1 MRPLPFSVFSCAA
14 VAVPRPPCLALSLR
28 RSYALRVPNRTRRF
42 PWANWPTKQLLQLRI
57 KDLGVSIEGTW
68 LQDCVN
74 DLYAE
79 LDARRLRL
87 HPHVWISDEW
97 FSPGNVPGIAIPFYL
112 THARLM
118 KLERSQLLEVEGG
131 TYAECMQILRH
142 ECGHA
147 LQHAFQLHRR
157 REWQR
162 LFGRSSI
169 KYPESYRPNP
179 ASKKFVQHLRRWYA
193 QSHPD
198 EDFAETFAVWL
209 APRSDWR
216 RRYAGWPALQ
226 KLQYVDRL
234 MTELA
239 GSKPAVTTRA
249 VIDPARTLTRTL
261 FEHYTYR
268 RALYSVEHPTTYDE
282 DLLRLFSDA
291 PRDRHRE
298 AAGSFLRRHRKE
310 IRRVVSRW
318 TGEYQFTLDQVLHDM
333 IGRCRELRLRVVGR
347 ERQLLMDFM
356 VLLTARTMEFLSK
369 HGRRDW
375 IAV

>member
-1 MRPLPFSVFSCAA
+1 MPAS
-14 VAVPRPPCLALSLR
+14 
-28 RSYALRVPNRTRRF
+28 RSRHF
-42 PWANWPTKQLLQLRI
+42 PWASWQTKELLQLRI

-68 LQDCVN
+68 LEGCVN

-79 LDARRLRL
+79 LDARHLRL

-112 THARLM
+112 AHPHLM

-131 TYAECMQILRH
+131 TYAECMKILRH

-147 LQHAFQLHRR
+147 MQHAFHLHRR

-162 LFGRSSI
+162 LFGKSSI
-169 KYPESYRPNP
+169 KYPQSYRPNP
-179 ASKKFVQHLRRWYA
+179 ASKKYVQHLRRWYA

-226 KLQYVDRL
+226 KLLYVDRL
-234 MTELA
+234 MTELV
-239 GSKPAVTTRA
+239 GRKPTVTTR
-249 VIDPARTLTRTL
+249 VVVDPARTLTRTL

-268 RALYSVEHPTTYDE
+268 RAVYSVEHPKTYDE

-291 PRDRHRE
+291 PRSGERE
-298 AAGSFLRRHRKE
+298 AAGTFLRRHRRE

-318 TGEYQFTLDQVLHDM
+318 TGEYQFTLDQVLNDM
-333 IGRCRELRLRVVGR
+333 IGRCRELKLRVTGR
-347 ERQLLMDFM
+347 ERQLLTDFM

-375 IAV
+375 IVV